1 MQMASRHVKR
11 CLISLIIR
19 DMQIKATIICHLIP
33 VRMGLSKR
41 LQKTRIGSYMEKEN
55 TLHCWW
61 EYKLVQSLWKQ
72 YWGFLKNI
80 VWFTN
85 FSSRHIFKEWKSTNL
100 KRYIHLCVHCST
112 IDNCHDISNLSVHQ
126 GWMDTEYVIY
136 IHKIYTMEY
145 YSTIKRKKYCYLQQ
159 SGWV

>member
-1 MQMASRHVKR
+1 MNKRYMKR
-11 CLISLIIR
+11 CSASLIIR
-19 DMQIKATIICHLIP
+19 VMQIKTTMNYHLTP
-33 VRMGLSKR
+33 VRVTVIK
-41 LQKTRIGSYMEKEN
+41 KTTNYKHWWGCQEN
-55 TLHCWW
+55 WTLVCCWK